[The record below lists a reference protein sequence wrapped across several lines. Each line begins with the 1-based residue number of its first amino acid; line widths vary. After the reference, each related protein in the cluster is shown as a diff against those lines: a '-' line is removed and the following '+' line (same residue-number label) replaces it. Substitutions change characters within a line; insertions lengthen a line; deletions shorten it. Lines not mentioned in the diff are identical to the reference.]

1 MKKVLLFPYNY
12 NCCEILR
19 YKDMLT
25 DYEVIGVLAPPGWGV
40 NGKDAGIVD
49 GGKDIGVDILETI
62 DYRQEFQGV
71 LIVADCANEEI
82 EQAVLIYVED
92 VIRHNK
98 EVIFATEVSDKVKK
112 LCSDKPEQIT
122 YLTDRQP
129 IIKHRWKLLQINTPI
144 VAIAGLNELTHKF
157 KIQLEVNQ
165 YFKKLGY
172 KVSHIGSKQ
181 YGRLFGIHSFPE
193 FMFSDLHET
202 EKIYRFNKYVKDIE
216 KQEQPDI
223 IIVGIPGGMMPYNEK
238 FPGNFGI
245 TMFEVMQAIR
255 PDVLVMSCLY
265 ENYNAEYFENLATG
279 IHYKFGI
286 DVDAFNISTFQVDIN
301 ESEQS
306 RVLQYYKVTYNEVAK
321 IINSYVD
328 SNIPI
333 FNIMNGTDGQRIA
346 ELILNKLQEYSE
358 AELV

>member
-1 MKKVLLFPYNY
+1 M
-12 NCCEILR
+12 
-19 YKDMLT
+19 
-25 DYEVIGVLAPPGWGV
+25 
-40 NGKDAGIVD
+40 
-49 GGKDIGVDILETI
+49 
-62 DYRQEFQGV
+62 
-71 LIVADCANEEI
+71 
-82 EQAVLIYVED
+82 
-92 VIRHNK
+92 
-98 EVIFATEVSDKVKK
+98 
-112 LCSDKPEQIT
+112 
-122 YLTDRQP
+122 
-129 IIKHRWKLLQINTPI
+129 
-144 VAIAGLNELTHKF
+144 
-157 KIQLEVNQ
+157 
-165 YFKKLGY
+165 
-172 KVSHIGSKQ
+172 SHIGSKQ
-181 YGRLFGIHSFPE
+181 YGGLFGIHSFPE
-193 FMFSDLHET
+193 FMFFDLHET

-321 IINSYVD
+321 LINSCVD

>member
-19 YKDMLT
+19 YRDMLI
-25 DYEVIGVLAPPGWGV
+25 DYEIIGVLAPSGWGV

-49 GGKDIGVDILETI
+49 GGKDIGVNILETI
-62 DYRQEFQGV
+62 NYEQEFQGV
-71 LIVADCANEEI
+71 LIVADCTNAEI
-82 EQAVLIYVED
+82 EQAVLIYAED
-92 VIRHNK
+92 AINHDK
-98 EVIFATEVSDKVKK
+98 EIIFATEVSDKVKEM
-112 LCSDKPEQIT
+112 CSNKSAQIT
-122 YLTDRQP
+122 YLSDKQP
-129 IIKHRWKLLQINTPI
+129 IIKHRWKLLQISTPI

-165 YFKKLGY
+165 YFRKQGY

-181 YGRLFGIHSFPE
+181 YGELFGIHSFPD
-193 FMFSDLHET
+193 FMYSDLNET
-202 EKIYRFNKYVKDIE
+202 EKIYRFNKFIKDIE

-223 IIVGIPGGMMPYNEK
+223 IIVGVPGGIMPYNEK
-238 FPGNFGI
+238 FPGYFGI

-279 IHYKFGI
+279 IRYKYGI

-321 IINSYVD
+321 LIDSYVD

-333 FNIMNGTDGQRIA
+333 FNIMNGIDGQKIA
-346 ELILNKLQEYSE
+346 ELVLNKLQEYSE

>member
-25 DYEVIGVLAPPGWGV
+25 DYEVIGVLAPYGWGV

-49 GGKDIGVDILETI
+49 GGKDIGVVIQENI
-62 DYRQEFQGV
+62 DYKQEFQGI
-71 LIVADCANEEI
+71 LIIADYTKEEI
-82 EQAVLIYVED
+82 EQAVLVYVED
-92 VIRHNK
+92 AITHNK
-98 EVIFATEVSDKVKK
+98 EVIFATEVSNRVKE
-112 LCSDKPEQIT
+112 LCSKKPEQVT
-122 YLTDRQP
+122 YLIDKQP
-129 IIKHRWKLLQINTPI
+129 VIKHRRKLLQINTPI
-144 VAIAGLNELTHKF
+144 VGIAGLNELTHKF

-165 YFKKLGY
+165 YLKKQGY

-181 YGRLFGIHSFPE
+181 YGGLFGIHSFPN
-193 FMFSDLHET
+193 FMYSDLNEA
-202 EKIYRFNKYVKDIE
+202 EKIYQFNKYIKDIE

-223 IIVGIPGGMMPYNEK
+223 IIVGVPGGIMPYNEK
-238 FPGNFGI
+238 FPGYFGI

-265 ENYNAEYFENLATG
+265 ENYNAEFFENLVKG
-279 IHYKFGI
+279 IHYKYGI
-286 DVDAFNISTFQVDIN
+286 DVDAFNISTFQVDTN

-306 RVLQYYKVTYNEVAK
+306 SMLQYYKVTYKEVDQIVK
-321 IINSYVD
+321 SCGD
-328 SNIPI
+328 ENIPI
-333 FNIMNGTDGQRIA
+333 FNIMNGTDGEKMA
-346 ELILNKLQEYSE
+346 EFLLNKLQEYSE